1 MPTHHINKVL
11 LDFAYSASEKDTALQ
26 KTKQLFNKKI
36 IRQLNDTL
44 DSYPSQLYLDKL
56 EIDLGHIT
64 LENFEYNF
72 VTALKKYFDIHVQ
85 PIQERKTKQDEI
97 TTLPVD
103 QLLFFLVAGYWP
115 WNMQQKNEKEISTF
129 MLAILKTESQ
139 ARLLLQMLGNK
150 HSFAAERLINLITT
164 NISIQESFFTAFEKY
179 HPALQHIFP
188 IMPAGWKKQ
197 LKSTQNFYFRFL
209 TELLGLPPVKDT
221 IQVKLLADKLIRE
234 FAKTTF
240 LHTPIKPGT
249 DKAFKEKNTIRYLKA
264 LFIFLETGHQPD
276 ASGNAGEEAIPVKNK
291 KVKTSKEPA
300 KTAKQKQQ
308 PVTAGSTTE
317 TAPEKN
323 SPMAAYFEAPE
334 IDKIH
339 ITNAGL
345 VLFHPY
351 LQLVFREL
359 KWLNDSRNF
368 VNKKAQQKAV
378 LFLQYLVNGKSR
390 QPEHQLVLNKLL
402 CGWPIHMPIQTACTF
417 SKAEKNIAVELIESL
432 KEHWTVL
439 KNTSNNGL
447 IESFINRA
455 GLIQKTPDG
464 FLLQVERKTIDILLD
479 SLPFGI
485 NIIKL
490 AWNEQIIYTEW

>member
-11 LDFAYSASEKDTALQ
+11 LDFAYSGSEKDTALQ
-26 KTKQLFNKKI
+26 KTKQLFNEKI
-36 IRQLNDTL
+36 IRRLTETL

-56 EIDLGHIT
+56 EIDLGHTT
-64 LENFEYNF
+64 LEDFEHDF
-72 VTALKKYFDIHVQ
+72 VNALKKSFNVHVQ
-85 PIQERKTKQDEI
+85 PIQERKTKQEEI

-103 QLLFFLVAGYWP
+103 QLLFFLVTGYWP
-115 WNMQQKNEKEISTF
+115 WNMQQKDEKEIRTF
-129 MLAILKTESQ
+129 IQVIFKTESQ
-139 ARLLLQMLGNK
+139 ARQLFQKLEHK
-150 HSFAAERLINLITT
+150 HSFAAERLINLITG
-164 NISIQESFFTAFEKY
+164 NNSIQEFFFIAFENY
-179 HPALQHIFP
+179 HPALQHIFS

-197 LKSTQNFYFRFL
+197 LKTTQSFYFRFF

-221 IQVKLLADKLIRE
+221 IQVKLLADKLISA
-234 FAKTTF
+234 FANTAF
-240 LHTPIKPGT
+240 LQISIKPEA

-264 LFIFLETGHQPD
+264 LFNFLETGHQPD
-276 ASGNAGEEAIPVKNK
+276 ASGIAGKEAIPVKNK
-291 KVKTSKEPA
+291 KTKILKEPA
-300 KTAKQKQQ
+300 NSEKQKQQ
-308 PVTAGSTTE
+308 PVTGSSTTE
-317 TAPEKN
+317 TAPETT

-359 KWLNDSRNF
+359 KWLNDSSNF
-368 VNKKAQQKAV
+368 VSKKAQQKAV

-439 KNTSNNGL
+439 KNTSNSGL

-455 GLIQKTPDG
+455 GLIQKKPDG
-464 FLLQVERKTIDILLD
+464 FLLQIERKTIDILLD